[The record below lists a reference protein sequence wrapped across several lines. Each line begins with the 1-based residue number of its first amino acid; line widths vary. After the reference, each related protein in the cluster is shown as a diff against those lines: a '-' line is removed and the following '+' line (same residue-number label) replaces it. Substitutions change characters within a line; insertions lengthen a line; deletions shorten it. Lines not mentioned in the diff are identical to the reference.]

1 MFMRNL
7 AVTGSLSLL
16 FSACALAQQ
25 GPGLGEPI
33 SEADLAPWDIS
44 IETNGDGLPPGSG
57 TVAEGQAIYEAQC
70 LACHGTEGSD
80 GLNDRL
86 VGGHGTLADASPART
101 IGSFWPY
108 ASTVFDYIRRA
119 MPFNTPQ
126 TLTDDEV
133 YAVTAYLLHL
143 NGIIDADTRLN
154 ARRLSRIEMPNAD
167 GFILAYPSVVGE

>member
-1 MFMRNL
+1 MSMRNL
-7 AVTGSLSLL
+7 TAAGSLLC
-16 FSACALAQQ
+16 SALAFAQQ
-25 GPGLGEPI
+25 GPNLGEPI

-57 TVAEGQAIYEAQC
+57 TVAEGQAVYEAQC
-70 LACHGTEGSD
+70 LACHGTQGED

-86 VGGHGTLADASPART
+86 VGGHGTLADANPART

-133 YAVTAYLLHL
+133 YAVTAYILHL
-143 NGIIDADTRLN
+143 NGIVDAGTNLN
-154 ARRLSRIEMPNAD
+154 ARRLSRIEMPNAE
-167 GFILAYPSVVGE
+167 GFILAYPGITEE

>member
-1 MFMRNL
+1 MYTRNL
-7 AVTGSLSLL
+7 ICAGALLTGSI
-16 FSACALAQQ
+16 ALAQP
-25 GPGLGEPI
+25 GPNLGEPI

-57 TVAEGQAIYEAQC
+57 SVAEGQAIYAVQC
-70 LACHGTEGSD
+70 LSCHGPDGQE

-86 VGGHGTLADASPART
+86 AGGHGTLADPNPVRT
-101 IGSFWPY
+101 VGSFWPY
-108 ASTVFDYIRRA
+108 ASTVFDYVRRA

-126 TLTDDEV
+126 TLTNDEM

-154 ARRLSRIEMPNAD
+154 ARRLRGIEMPNAD
-167 GFILAYPSVVGE
+167 GFILAWPSITEE

>member
-1 MFMRNL
+1 MFTRNMIGIGALL
-7 AVTGSLSLL
+7 AASQI
-16 FSACALAQQ
+16 AAQP

-57 TVAEGQAIYEAQC
+57 SVTQGQAIYEAQC
-70 LACHGTEGSD
+70 LSCHGPD
-80 GLNDRL
+80 GQDGQHDRL
-86 VGGHGTLADASPART
+86 VGGHGTLEDFNQVRT

-126 TLTDDEV
+126 SLSDDEV
-133 YAVTAYLLHL
+133 YAVTAYLLYL
-143 NGIIDADTRLN
+143 NGIVDAETTLN
-154 ARRLSRIEMPNAD
+154 ARRLQRIEMPNAN
-167 GFILAYPSVVGE
+167 GFIMAYPSITEE